1 MMGPPTRSASATA
14 GERRFRLSP
23 SLALT
28 AAIPL
33 IYVIVFAVFLVRT
46 GDTDWDQILS
56 FHELSLWNGKLAGPA
71 KQWNPLMRGGM
82 SLAGDPQVP
91 IFSPSMILARVID
104 PAAAIKISCLLFLG
118 LGALGAWLLARDF
131 RLNRR
136 TSALAAALFAG
147 NGYILSRFS
156 HGHVVFL
163 GTLGLP
169 LWLWAARRSLP
180 APGESKGPANR
191 RLLGLVLAGGAFFAL
206 STDGAPIAILLLLVW
221 IGLDTMILSWQKRSP
236 RPLVFF
242 AGSVLL
248 AAALDAVYYFPMAAN
263 AMLPKMSISVDE
275 GGTPQGPSRPG
286 QRSRVL
292 RLHRSR
298 PGLPDLPVPP
308 GDRRG
313 IAARGL
319 PTSAHRVG
327 RHARHWPRGL
337 AGARPVASAGP
348 LRPPP

>member
-131 RLNRR
+131 YRDPCPPDPLEVALLTDPRFTQDDRFIDAMQGLAHLTEDEQHITDIELRGNARVIGGG
-136 TSALAAALFAG
+136 TGVDAMSARDMNLHYAAEG
-147 NGYILSRFS
+147 Q
-156 HGHVVFL
+156 
-163 GTLGLP
+163 TLEH
-169 LWLWAARRSLP
+169 A
-180 APGESKGPANR
+180 
-191 RLLGLVLAGGAFFAL
+191 RLLGGGAVAMTGQKGTAGRQFL
-206 STDGAPIAILLLLVW
+206 GET
-221 IGLDTMILSWQKRSP
+221 LDM
-236 RPLVFF
+236 
-242 AGSVLL
+242 LL
-248 AAALDAVYYFPMAAN
+248 APDGSLTKATGRENV
-263 AMLPKMSISVDE
+263 
-275 GGTPQGPSRPG
+275 
-286 QRSRVL
+286 
-292 RLHRSR
+292 RL
-298 PGLPDLPVPP
+298 DLPASQ
-308 GDRRG
+308 D
-313 IAARGL
+313 AATR
-319 PTSAHRVG
+319 T
-327 RHARHWPRGL
+327 
-337 AGARPVASAGP
+337 
-348 LRPPP
+348 